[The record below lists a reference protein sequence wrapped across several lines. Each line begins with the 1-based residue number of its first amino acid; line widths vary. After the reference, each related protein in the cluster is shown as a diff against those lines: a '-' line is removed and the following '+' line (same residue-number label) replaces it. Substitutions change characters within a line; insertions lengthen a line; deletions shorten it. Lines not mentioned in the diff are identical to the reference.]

1 MPIIW
6 GDPIGLRPFEEPI
19 SDAESARLYRWCR
32 DEELLRWSGGEP
44 TELTLPEFREQ
55 LRGDHQDLFDHRRVF
70 FILSRPFDRVYPEH
84 SRRTQGEF
92 IGRIGCFAIDWTRRE
107 GELGI
112 VIGEKAL
119 WGKGYGRAAVTLLL
133 QHLFETTLLER
144 IFLFTYP
151 ENIRAQRCFAAC
163 GFRWRGATRRFSIA
177 RGEHDGV
184 EMEIT
189 RREFLERW
197 NVRAPEMS
205 SSMAK

>member
-6 GDPIGLRPFEEPI
+6 GDQVGLRPFEEPI
-19 SDAESARLYRWCR
+19 SDEESARLYRWCR

-70 FILSRPFDRVYPEH
+70 FVLT
-84 SRRTQGEF
+84 RTHELL
-92 IGRIGCFAIDWTRRE
+92 GRIGCFAIDWTRRE

-133 QHLFETTLLER
+133 WHLFETTLLER
-144 IFLFTYP
+144 IYLFTYP

-163 GFRWRGATRRFSIA
+163 GFRSRGATRRFSIE

-205 SSMAK
+205 SGMAK